1 LRTRSVSTIAI
12 LYVQVLHRSV
22 CNYFYCISHLQF
34 LFVNAL
40 DLIRSFLAILCP
52 RPLYTP
58 PAPSSYFMPTPQ
70 PIESFIELLEMD
82 MAQTIAFARHAY
94 RLSAQRQVSR
104 GEPLLPPVDGRF
116 RAEKLADL
124 DLDDTLDSEIDE
136 LKRISEAFGNVAP
149 GADPVGIHGLRAKAG
164 VGGVVQAAH
173 SAQMAELI
181 RAEMAMQQRR

>member
-1 LRTRSVSTIAI
+1 VQNIAPK
-12 LYVQVLHRSV
+12 HS
-22 CNYFYCISHLQF
+22 
-34 LFVNAL
+34 
-40 DLIRSFLAILCP
+40 LAP
-52 RPLYTP
+52 YT
-58 PAPSSYFMPTPQ
+58 ATGTFTLELQ
-70 PIESFIELLEMD
+70 PIEDYIKLFEMD
-82 MAQTIAFARHAY
+82 MAQAVAFARHVY
-94 RLSAQRQVSR
+94 RLGSQRQVSR

>member
-1 LRTRSVSTIAI
+1 
-12 LYVQVLHRSV
+12 
-22 CNYFYCISHLQF
+22 
-34 LFVNAL
+34 
-40 DLIRSFLAILCP
+40 
-52 RPLYTP
+52 
-58 PAPSSYFMPTPQ
+58 MPTPQ
-70 PIESFIELLEMD
+70 PIEDYIKLFEID
-82 MAQTIAFARHAY
+82 MAQAVAFARHVY
-94 RLSAQRQVSR
+94 RLGSQRQVSR

-164 VGGVVQAAH
+164 VGGVLPVAH

-181 RAEMAMQQRR
+181 RSEMAMQQRR